1 MAATTS
7 DSNAKRKWFVYFQ
20 PRQHGNESRLKR
32 LSTFTIAAMKN
43 EKNSVNKR
51 KEMLVVLKAY
61 EQSLLD
67 KCKKADEKR
76 VK

>member
-1 MAATTS
+1 
-7 DSNAKRKWFVYFQ
+7 
-20 PRQHGNESRLKR
+20 
-32 LSTFTIAAMKN
+32 MKTD
-43 EKNSVNKR
+43 KNSVNKR

-61 EQSLLD
+61 EQRLLD

>member
-1 MAATTS
+1 
-7 DSNAKRKWFVYFQ
+7 
-20 PRQHGNESRLKR
+20 
-32 LSTFTIAAMKN
+32 MKN